1 MSIPA
6 NNDTTAAIIKRIKNS
21 NNGYTFC
28 YDRNAMEATL
38 NVGGYSAR
46 PHKDFDGE
54 LYWSIS
60 KKNYKKD

>member
-6 NNDTTAAIIKRIKNS
+6 ANDTTAAIIKRIANS

-38 NVGGYSAR
+38 NVGGYTAV
-46 PHKDFDGE
+46 PHRDFSGDN
-54 LYWSIS
+54 YWLI
-60 KKNYKKD
+60 KKR

>member
-6 NNDTTAAIIKRIKNS
+6 AKDTTAHIIKRIANS
-21 NNGYTFC
+21 NNGYTFT

-38 NVGGYSAR
+38 NVGGYKAI

-54 LYWSIS
+54 LYWTV
-60 KKNYKKD
+60 KKR

>member
-6 NNDTTAAIIKRIKNS
+6 VRDTTANIIKRIENS
-21 NNGYTFC
+21 NNGYTFT

-38 NVGGYSAR
+38 NVGGYTAI

-54 LYWSIS
+54 LYWTM
-60 KKNYKKD
+60 KKR